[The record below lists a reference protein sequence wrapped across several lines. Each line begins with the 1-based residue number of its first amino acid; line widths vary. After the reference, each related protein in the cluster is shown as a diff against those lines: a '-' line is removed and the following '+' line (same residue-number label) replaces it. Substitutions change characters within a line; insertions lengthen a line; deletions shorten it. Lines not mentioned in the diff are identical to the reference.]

1 MQNLEFRKIIS
12 HGNGYLTRRG
22 RTARARGNT
31 ATPHTYR
38 INSAVIIDNRQRV
51 LRPDGSVIAGLYA
64 AGILCSGWFNGTYA
78 YFGSE
83 MSFTIYSGRSA
94 GAEAAHYIANA

>member
-1 MQNLEFRKIIS
+1 MLHPRYLEPCGEGPYYVI
-12 HGNGYLTRRG
+12 LG
-22 RTARARGNT
+22 RTGIDN
-31 ATPHTYR
+31 PLGG
-38 INSAVIIDNRQRV
+38 VIIDNRQRV